1 METLRRKLETF
12 ALTDFEVEV
21 LLAVS
26 SIKKGEVKSYKQIA
40 QEIKRPNAYRAVGNA
55 LAKNPMPIKIPCHR
69 VIMSNGSLGKYSYGG
84 VKKKMKLLISESYAH
99 RERE

>member
-1 METLRRKLETF
+1 MPVETLRRKLEAF

-55 LAKNPMPIKIPCHR
+55 LAKNPIPVEIPCHR
-69 VIMSNGSLGKYSYGG
+69 VIMNDGSLGKYSYGG
-84 VKKKMKLLISESYAH
+84 PEKKMRLLLSEGYAF
-99 RERE
+99 RK